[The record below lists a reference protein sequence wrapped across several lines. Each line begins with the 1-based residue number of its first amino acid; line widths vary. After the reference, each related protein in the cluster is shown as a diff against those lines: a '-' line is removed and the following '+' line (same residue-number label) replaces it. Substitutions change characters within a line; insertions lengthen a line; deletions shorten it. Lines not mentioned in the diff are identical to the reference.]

1 MTIIRTNPLFVAA
14 SAWASRFVIAGV
26 QLLGIR
32 YLLTTL
38 GTEAYSAFVLLAS
51 LAAWSALADMGIG
64 YSLQNYISETR
75 ANKQNASIWIT
86 SAALISTPILLIST
100 LLLYYISPDIS
111 IVYLSSISYLSE
123 YEKNLVFGTTA
134 LLFIS
139 TSLGSMAYKVWYA
152 NQTGWLSNIFPAF
165 GAAIGLFNII
175 FFNVSTFKIPLMAA
189 ILLYFGPQGLLA
201 VGSLG
206 FIWLKNK
213 KSLLIK
219 SEINYTKSLIKRGWG
234 FWSFTFLSTLVLQAD
249 YLVMSQKLNSEYIVT
264 YSILQKIFG
273 LAFFVYSSLL
283 LALWPVCA
291 ELNASNNW
299 NELKKYSTRYI
310 WIGIAWVIIF
320 TLTFKI
326 FSREFLQILNFKGN
340 IHDSTIYLLGIYFIV
355 RVWTDTYAMLL
366 QSMNIIKPLWYLVS
380 AQAIISISLQWRWA
394 ESGGINGLLIGLIS
408 SYLLTVAIGL
418 PLVFYTR
425 IKSTSKI

>member
-1 MTIIRTNPLFVAA
+1 
-14 SAWASRFVIAGV
+14 
-26 QLLGIR
+26 
-32 YLLTTL
+32 
-38 GTEAYSAFVLLAS
+38 
-51 LAAWSALADMGIG
+51 
-64 YSLQNYISETR
+64 
-75 ANKQNASIWIT
+75 
-86 SAALISTPILLIST
+86 
-100 LLLYYISPDIS
+100 
-111 IVYLSSISYLSE
+111 
-123 YEKNLVFGTTA
+123 
-134 LLFIS
+134 
-139 TSLGSMAYKVWYA
+139 
-152 NQTGWLSNIFPAF
+152 
-165 GAAIGLFNII
+165 
-175 FFNVSTFKIPLMAA
+175 
-189 ILLYFGPQGLLA
+189 
-201 VGSLG
+201 
-206 FIWLKNK
+206 
-213 KSLLIK
+213 
-219 SEINYTKSLIKRGWG
+219 
-234 FWSFTFLSTLVLQAD
+234 
-249 YLVMSQKLNSEYIVT
+249 MSQKLNSEYIVT